1 MFKWIPRKKSI
12 GTSMVACVASVD
24 STNSRGNAGYLN
36 GSFTFSHSEN
46 AILQVLGEAE
56 KADFN
61 AKMLTLK
68 KKNNLKG

>member
-1 MFKWIPRKKSI
+1 
-12 GTSMVACVASVD
+12 MVACVASVD